1 MLDERCHLSGNVA
14 HVGPCWVY
22 LQAKCQERPNPPSRE
37 RVCDSDRSQREREK
51 EKDRV
56 LKSERKLH
64 ATAVSALQPLCK
76 TMVKLVFLNA
86 AQGHVTKAHSGG
98 CGIQTFVCHSR
109 GLTTLQTHACMSQTD
124 TRSPTRIRTRSGILH
139 RLNDDTERLPVFS
152 YACWSYS
159 KLSSCLCKLM
169 FLCLSIFGMIYTT
182 VQKLGVGKI
191 NKLIRN

>member
-1 MLDERCHLSGNVA
+1 MLDERWQLSGNVA

-22 LQAKCQERPNPPSRE
+22 LEAKCQERPNPLSRE
-37 RVCDSDRSQREREK
+37 RVCDSVRERGK

-86 AQGHVTKAHSGG
+86 ARGHVTKAHSGG

-124 TRSPTRIRTRSGILH
+124 TRSPTHCGILH
-139 RLNDDTERLPVFS
+139 RLNDDTKRLPVFS
-152 YACWSYS
+152 YACWSYI
-159 KLSSCLCKLM
+159 KLSSCLCKLT
-169 FLCLSIFGMIYTT
+169 FHCLWHHIHHSSKVMG
-182 VQKLGVGKI
+182 
-191 NKLIRN
+191 R